1 MSFSC
6 VHHCPPKTVSK
17 RFKNVDILPCWK
29 HGKKIDTLE
38 RQQFEDY
45 SQADLHE
52 VMFINLPRDR
62 KSTYLSLQL
71 YNTSKTQWKGEMQY
85 TAELCKVHM

>member
-38 RQQFEDY
+38 GQHFEDY
-45 SQADLHE
+45 SQADLLE
-52 VMFINLPRDR
+52 VMVINLPRDQ

-85 TAELCKVHM
+85 IAELCKVHM